1 MQIDYVSVFER
12 LRKRDILYGGNNNFA
27 VKKEIEPFIDFEDR
41 NEVLAYKY
49 LLVQYEFYVF
59 HSLHCMDALR
69 AGGNENDLSERGFT
83 SYEIATA
90 RTLLK
95 RYGDGFKRKRYLYEA
110 NIKIELIAHTICLIL
125 ENKSL
130 SSIPEDIVQSARR
143 RMNYSNEVLKML

>member
-1 MQIDYVSVFER
+1 MQIDYISVFER

-59 HSLHCMDALR
+59 HSLHCMDAIR

-95 RYGDGFKRKRYLYEA
+95 RYGDTYM
-110 NIKIELIAHTICLIL
+110 
-125 ENKSL
+125 
-130 SSIPEDIVQSARR
+130 RR
-143 RMNYSNEVLKML
+143 I

>member
-12 LRKRDILYGGNNNFA
+12 LRKKDILYGGNNNFA
-27 VKKEIEPFIDFEDR
+27 IKKEIEPFINFEDR
-41 NEVLAYKY
+41 NELLSYKY

-59 HSLHCMDALR
+59 HSLHCMDAIR
-69 AGGNENDLSERGFT
+69 AGGNEKDLSERGYT
-83 SYEIATA
+83 SYEISTA

-130 SSIPEDIVQSARR
+130 SSIPEEIVQSARR
-143 RMNYSNEVLKML
+143 RMKYSNEVLKMV

>member
-12 LRKRDILYGGNNNFA
+12 LRKKDILYGGNNNFA
-27 VKKEIEPFIDFEDR
+27 IKKEIEPFINFEDR
-41 NEVLAYKY
+41 NELLAYKY

-59 HSLHCMDALR
+59 HSLHCMDAIR
-69 AGGNENDLSERGFT
+69 SGSNERDLSERGFT
-83 SYEIATA
+83 SYEISTA

-130 SSIPEDIVQSARR
+130 SSIPEEIVQSARR
-143 RMNYSNEVLKML
+143 RMKYSNEVLKMV

>member
-12 LRKRDILYGGNNNFA
+12 LRKKDILYGGNSNLA
-27 VKKEIEPFIDFEDR
+27 VRKEIEPFINFEDR

-59 HSLHCMDALR
+59 HSLHCMDAIR
-69 AGGNENDLSERGFT
+69 AGGNEDDLSERGFT

-90 RTLLK
+90 RNLLK

-110 NIKIELIAHTICLIL
+110 NIKMELIAHTICLIL

-143 RMNYSNEVLKML
+143 RMKYSNENLKMV

>member
-27 VKKEIEPFIDFEDR
+27 VRKEIEPFINFEDK
-41 NEVLAYKY
+41 NELLAYKY

-59 HSLHCMDALR
+59 HSLYCMDALR
-69 AGGNENDLSERGFT
+69 AGGNEKNLSERGFT

-95 RYGDGFKRKRYLYEA
+95 RYGNGFKRKRYLYEA

-130 SSIPEDIVQSARR
+130 SSIPEEIVQSARR
-143 RMNYSNEVLKML
+143 RMKYSNEVLKMV

>member
-12 LRKRDILYGGNNNFA
+12 LRKKDILYGGNNNFA
-27 VKKEIEPFIDFEDR
+27 VRKEIEPFINFEDR

-59 HSLHCMDALR
+59 HSLHCMDAIR
-69 AGGNENDLSERGFT
+69 AGSNEKDLSERGFT

-95 RYGDGFKRKRYLYEA
+95 RYWDGFKRKRYLYEA
-110 NIKIELIAHTICLIL
+110 NIKMELIAHTICLIL

-130 SSIPEDIVQSARR
+130 SSIPEEIVQSARR
-143 RMNYSNEVLKML
+143 RMKYSNDYLKMV